1 MPTTIKFGKKFI
13 RSPYKA
19 IRKHM
24 RIASECAACL
34 PDALQSCFRNDSK
47 ALQEISQTLSELA
60 ADADKLL
67 EELRQHL
74 PDTRGIPFPRRD
86 LFDVLEVQDASVNRT
101 QKITILLLDL
111 PMDVPR
117 ELHKPLI
124 RMAERCVAAIEVAY
138 EIVKSIEKVV
148 EASFKGAQVDAVRK
162 LARDVVAIG
171 SEADALGSDISR
183 ALFAQCREMDPLA
196 VVFLFQLVGWMEDLA
211 SCAEKLAIRSQ
222 LLLACQTD

>member
-1 MPTTIKFGKKFI
+1 
-13 RSPYKA
+13 
-19 IRKHM
+19 M

-34 PDALQSCFRNDSK
+34 PDAMQSCFRNDSK
-47 ALQEISQTLSELA
+47 ALQEISQTVSELA
-60 ADADKLL
+60 ADADRLL

-74 PDTRGIPFPRRD
+74 PDTRGIPFERRD
-86 LFDVLEVQDASVNRT
+86 LFDVLEVQDTSVSRM
-101 QKITILLLDL
+101 QKITRLLLDL

-117 ELHKPLI
+117 DLRKPLV
-124 RMAERCVAAIEVAY
+124 RLVERCVASIEVAY

-148 EASFKGAQVDAVRK
+148 EASFKGAQVDAVRQ

-171 SEADALGSDISR
+171 NEVDDLSSDISR

-222 LLLACQTD
+222 LLLVSQTD